1 VLSTVEGLLSSVTI
15 SDPLQRGN
23 PLVFA
28 SAGFEA
34 LTGYVSDEMMGV
46 NCKVLQ
52 GKAPDK
58 AKVALLKQGMTDR
71 HFTSVEVVNYRKDG
85 RSFNNLLCVV
95 PVVDACDT
103 LLRFVG
109 VQCDL
114 DERRRKDNA
123 DEHFPARWQEQA
135 RGPPCSVY
143 CTAQLLHC
151 K

>member
-1 VLSTVEGLLSSVTI
+1 MCIRVPPSCAPQDETVLSTVEGLLSSVTI

-71 HFTSVEVVNYRKDG
+71 HFTSVEVVKICG
-85 RSFNNLLCVV
+85 GAVRS
-95 PVVDACDT
+95 
-103 LLRFVG
+103 
-109 VQCDL
+109 
-114 DERRRKDNA
+114 
-123 DEHFPARWQEQA
+123 
-135 RGPPCSVY
+135 
-143 CTAQLLHC
+143 
-151 K
+151 